1 MAEFTKEEK
10 QICLAVMRGLM
21 AEEPEIDAGY
31 INRAVFANAHE
42 AKKQRLPI
50 EAEPIRRTVRTFIQ
64 ARKRKASSLVF
75 PHTLASR
82 MTRSAE
88 ALEANPT

>member
-1 MAEFTKEEK
+1 
-10 QICLAVMRGLM
+10 M

-50 EAEPIRRTVRTFIQ
+50 EAEPITNDIGSDLLDP
-64 ARKRKASSLVF
+64 AKRYHLERIIGRSYSDKEVAGWDGFDCLIIW
-75 PHTLASR
+75 TRASR
-82 MTRSAE
+82 QH
-88 ALEANPT
+88 

>member
-42 AKKQRLPI
+42 AKKG
-50 EAEPIRRTVRTFIQ
+50 E
-64 ARKRKASSLVF
+64 KRKSAQYG
-75 PHTLASR
+75 PH
-82 MTRSAE
+82 
-88 ALEANPT
+88 

>member
-1 MAEFTKEEK
+1 
-10 QICLAVMRGLM
+10 M

-64 ARKRKASSLVF
+64 ARKRNPNPRLSAWKQKKRDRGATGVG
-75 PHTLASR
+75 LALFFSG
-82 MTRSAE
+82 A
-88 ALEANPT
+88 AGQNPRPICMKVL